1 MKMVAPS
8 LARREYNAEAGSDYL
23 QKTEKRERGQI
34 VLKDIH
40 AGWLDFSGGAIFYCD
55 RSA

>member
-8 LARREYNAEAGSDYL
+8 LARRECNAEAGSDYL